1 MASPSSVITMGF
13 GNGTFNGSP
22 SLIVTLGYGI
32 GEAGVIVPGPYCV
45 CAADVFVAGA
55 VAGDSYQ
62 AGAVAAQGD
71 CC

>member
-1 MASPSSVITMGF
+1 MWTNDRYQPVVYL
-13 GNGTFNGSP
+13 GTIGP
-22 SLIVTLGYGI
+22 IWTLGIVTDSP
-32 GEAGVIVPGPYCV
+32 VIVSGPYCV

-55 VAGDSYQ
+55 QAADTFH